1 MRESSSGSGSERS
14 SYQVYTATESSEQS
28 QSRPWASVLV
38 GHLAKVNHLRQIFL
52 AASIV
57 LLSLLL
63 AGCTTNLGSVKE
75 IYLLSLSYQDG
86 SPGDSNSSG
95 ALSSLFYGRT
105 ANASSLR
112 EVRSAYFGI
121 CATAD
126 YVSWLC
132 DSSAADLAG
141 ALNATGH
148 ADSLNLVWT
157 TDEFRAQAVTPIL
170 TFLAA
175 VLTFLAFTL
184 GMVYPVT
191 INSSGKVSLRVAVTG
206 ITAVPSPRARFG
218 AWLPTSLKRNATTF
232 SLFFMALAAASTFT
246 LAAWQHLAAACFTGL
261 AEDLAFGAIVGHTG
275 PVAAALAWLSFVC
288 AALCTVLLGLEKGLR
303 SKISKDEVPSMEAP
317 GESRFGDG
325 VESQLGQDATQLDPE
340 EQPPL
345 RNPDSWQQAPSIPL
359 YHVLQFMGYTPT
371 GRRGEWETRQ
381 QNTAAWVR
389 RGEMSHGFAETIV
402 EGEDE

>member
-1 MRESSSGSGSERS
+1 MRHGRLCLMAVRFERRRSSRRSERDRPRRF
-14 SYQVYTATESSEQS
+14 S
-28 QSRPWASVLV
+28 QPGVDYRRVPCTGRHTDTHVRA
-38 GHLAKVNHLRQIFL
+38 ARQCPQECEL
-52 AASIV
+52 
-57 LLSLLL
+57 
-63 AGCTTNLGSVKE
+63 T
-75 IYLLSLSYQDG
+75 
-86 SPGDSNSSG
+86 
-95 ALSSLFYGRT
+95 
-105 ANASSLR
+105 
-112 EVRSAYFGI
+112 I
-121 CATAD
+121 C
-126 YVSWLC
+126 
-132 DSSAADLAG
+132 
-141 ALNATGH
+141 
-148 ADSLNLVWT
+148 
-157 TDEFRAQAVTPIL
+157 R
-170 TFLAA
+170 FLAA